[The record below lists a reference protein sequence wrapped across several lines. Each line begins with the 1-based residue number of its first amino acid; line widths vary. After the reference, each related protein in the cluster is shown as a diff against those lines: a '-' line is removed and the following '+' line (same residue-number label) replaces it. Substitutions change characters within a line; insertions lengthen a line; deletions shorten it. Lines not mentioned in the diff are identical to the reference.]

1 MTKMNKM
8 REQLAQEFIKALSE
22 NTLPWERGWNV
33 YRNHNVV
40 TSKPYRGVN
49 TFWLSMVADIQG
61 YEDPR
66 WCTFKQAK
74 DKGWHVKK
82 GEKGTSVEFWSLY
95 DKEMKR
101 NITQKEAASL
111 RNRLGKEEFEERVRL
126 VSKTYIV
133 FNGEQIEG
141 IPPFEKKEPV
151 FDEKEAVKFR
161 DQVIREFSLDF
172 FEGGNRAFYRP
183 SNDSVTMPAVRD
195 FKNEYTYLS
204 TFLHEVSHSTGHSK
218 RLNRDMS
225 GGFGTPDY
233 AKEELRAEIS
243 SAFTSQMLGIR
254 LEHTEESLN
263 NHKAYIQNWMQVIE
277 NDPNELFR
285 AIKDAEGISDYII
298 ETAKLESYVQQLEE
312 PLEQKR
318 EDSLTIFQVKK
329 ELENEYLFQSMER
342 LEKQGKTETIRMEN
356 YNIVYEE
363 PYSFSPGSMEEQL
376 EEIFARFNQSHP
388 EEYKGH
394 SLSVGDVVALQ
405 QNGQTRYFFVDRVG
419 FIELKDF
426 EKAVSKEIDYPT
438 IRTVGEME
446 SRNNIPEDERL
457 TTWFGDYLDYE
468 RKPGVTNE
476 QIQQKYNE
484 IVKYS
489 RPLLSISEA
498 ATVRLI
504 TKGRHTEKADGFD
517 PVFAKV
523 ANLLND
529 YMAQGAGMEEI
540 LSDKIS
546 EIDQKAGVKDIRYTK
561 NLICSIVAIDH
572 ESYEEYM
579 NMDHHTE
586 KSKNDLESMKQRET
600 VRKVRAR

>member
-1 MTKMNKM
+1 M
-8 REQLAQEFIKALSE
+8 
-22 NTLPWERGWNV
+22 LP
-33 YRNHNVV
+33 
-40 TSKPYRGVN
+40 
-49 TFWLSMVADIQG
+49 F
-61 YEDPR
+61 
-66 WCTFKQAK
+66 C
-74 DKGWHVKK
+74 
-82 GEKGTSVEFWSLY
+82 
-95 DKEMKR
+95 
-101 NITQKEAASL
+101 
-111 RNRLGKEEFEERVRL
+111 NRLGKEEFEERVRL

-161 DQVIREFSLDF
+161 DQVIREFSLGF

-183 SNDSVTMPAVRD
+183 SDDSVTMPAVRD

-342 LEKQGKTETIRMEN
+342 LETQGKTETIRMEN

-363 PYSFSPGSMEEQL
+363 PYSFPQDPWKNNSKKSLPGS
-376 EEIFARFNQSHP
+376 NNP
-388 EEYKGH
+388 
-394 SLSVGDVVALQ
+394 
-405 QNGQTRYFFVDRVG
+405 
-419 FIELKDF
+419 
-426 EKAVSKEIDYPT
+426 
-438 IRTVGEME
+438 IRK
-446 SRNNIPEDERL
+446 N
-457 TTWFGDYLDYE
+457 
-468 RKPGVTNE
+468 
-476 QIQQKYNE
+476 
-484 IVKYS
+484 
-489 RPLLSISEA
+489 
-498 ATVRLI
+498 
-504 TKGRHTEKADGFD
+504 TK
-517 PVFAKV
+517 V
-523 ANLLND
+523 
-529 YMAQGAGMEEI
+529 
-540 LSDKIS
+540 
-546 EIDQKAGVKDIRYTK
+546 IR
-561 NLICSIVAIDH
+561 
-572 ESYEEYM
+572 
-579 NMDHHTE
+579 
-586 KSKNDLESMKQRET
+586 
-600 VRKVRAR
+600 